1 MANLKKIGEVFSD
14 YKTNSNLKYAQITSL
29 NVVKKTNTLEVDL
42 YFDEYLDIKEIWFFE
57 KFLRERFQFEN
68 IDIKIKYHESVK
80 KKSIKEEW
88 RNIIAYMSHKYP
100 LTKPMLLLKSDVE
113 ENGNNILIKMHIKGA
128 DFLKAKKTDKELI
141 KVLENLFGIKYT
153 VELTEEI
160 TKDSLEE
167 IKRKIEEEQANIVAH
182 MEEEQRAIAQEK

>member
-141 KVLENLFGIKYT
+141 KVLENLFGIKYA

-167 IKRKIEEEQANIVAH
+167 IKRKIE
-182 MEEEQRAIAQEK
+182 

>member
-80 KKSIKEEW
+80 KKSIK
-88 RNIIAYMSHKYP
+88 
-100 LTKPMLLLKSDVE
+100 
-113 ENGNNILIKMHIKGA
+113 
-128 DFLKAKKTDKELI
+128 
-141 KVLENLFGIKYT
+141 
-153 VELTEEI
+153 
-160 TKDSLEE
+160 
-167 IKRKIEEEQANIVAH
+167 
-182 MEEEQRAIAQEK
+182 